1 MQIRSPALVVLAVT
15 LAACGSSGGKSSGS
29 GAGSEDSGKQT
40 VAGTS
45 VNFHGTKDVTGMS
58 SLEIEADNFYFEP
71 TVIKGKPGQ
80 RLTLTIKNSS
90 STEHNFTV
98 KSQHVNKDLNGGK
111 TETVTVTLPSSGTIS
126 FFCEYHRTSGMAGGL
141 QSS

>member
-1 MQIRSPALVVLAVT
+1 MGWFGWQRDDSRPGNPSVLFART
-15 LAACGSSGGKSSGS
+15 
-29 GAGSEDSGKQT
+29 T
-40 VAGTS
+40 TR
-45 VNFHGTKDVTGMS
+45 H
-58 SLEIEADNFYFEP
+58 FEP

-98 KSQHVNKDLNGGK
+98 KSQHVDKDLEGGK